1 MLAYP
6 YISFWTNLA
15 TRKFMDIVMTF
26 ANICRAIKSEAFLK
40 ALFRSW
46 SEDGI
51 AA

>member
-1 MLAYP
+1 MFAYP

-26 ANICRAIKSEAFLK
+26 ANICRAISNEAFFK

-46 SEDGI
+46 SDGGT